1 MSNRPDSDAK
11 SELPSE
17 LERLDRELSSIEI
30 EERPS
35 FGPEL
40 KAELARAYAER
51 PRRRYMAG
59 VPRMVMAAGI
69 AALLLASVSVPAA
82 RGSLV
87 RFFRA
92 VQQEAVEFLRPP
104 QPVVLPQVEVEAPV
118 QEPEEPVAT
127 VIEVAAPRVELPDVE
142 VPSVPSDVA
151 PADLGMSFPEI
162 LDLRATQRQIQ
173 ALYPDTLQESG
184 IGGIVKLLLWVD
196 DGGQVDWIQYVESS
210 GVPGLDRA
218 AILAAP
224 SLRFRPARRSGI
236 AVGTWV
242 EFDVRFVAP
251 IDRPSGTG
259 VVRR

>member
-1 MSNRPDSDAK
+1 MSKRPDSDAA

-51 PRRRYMAG
+51 LRRRPM
-59 VPRMVMAAGI
+59 VRIPRMAVAAGI

-92 VQQEAVEFLRPP
+92 VQQEAAELLRPP
-104 QPVVLPQVEVEAPV
+104 QPVVLPEVQVEEPV
-118 QEPEEPVAT
+118 QEEEEPVAT
-127 VIEVAAPRVELPDVE
+127 VIEVAAPRVNLTDLEA
-142 VPSVPSDVA
+142 PSVPSDVE

-162 LDLRATQRQIQ
+162 LDRRATQRQIQ
-173 ALYPDTLQESG
+173 ALYPDSLQESG
-184 IGGIVKLLLWVD
+184 IGGVVKLLLWVGED
-196 DGGQVDWIQYVESS
+196 GQVDWIQYVESS

-224 SLRFRPARRSGI
+224 ALRFRPARRSGMP
-236 AVGTWV
+236 VGTWV
-242 EFDVRFVAP
+242 EFDVRFVP
-251 IDRPSGTG
+251 PLNRPSGTG
-259 VVRR
+259 QILR